1 MSGGLVF
8 PSLSEF
14 STVYCDPHSHYKLAV
29 PNCKEGG
36 KYTLVVRTRENEK
49 KFDEKLS
56 NFYNT
61 KFIRSCIIKVYWS

>member
-1 MSGGLVF
+1 MWYI
-8 PSLSEF
+8 SLLPTLHWPE
-14 STVYCDPHSHYKLAV
+14 HYNLAA
-29 PNCKEGG
+29 PNCKEGR

-61 KFIRSCIIKVYWS
+61 KFIQSYIIKV